1 MVKDKKQAALGFIF
15 ITLLIDI
22 IGFGI
27 IIPVLPKL
35 IKNLIHGSL
44 SEAAIYGGWLIL
56 AYSFTQ
62 FMCSPI
68 IGNLS
73 DKYGR
78 RPVLLFS
85 LFGFGVDYLFLAFAP
100 SIFWLFIGR
109 IIAGFTGASITT
121 ASAYIADISTPEKR
135 AQNFGMIGAAFGLGF
150 IIGPILGGSLAH
162 YGVRLPFIA
171 AAILSLLNWLYGYF
185 ILPESLSKENRREFE
200 WKRANPIGAL
210 KLLNKYS
217 VIAGLVLSI
226 TLIYIAAHA
235 VQTTWSYYTIEKLKW
250 NENMIG
256 ISLGVIGVCI
266 MIVQGLI
273 VRVVIPKFGQ
283 EKSVY
288 VGLAF
293 YTVGLLLFAY
303 ASTSWMMFT
312 FTAIYC
318 LGGIAGPSIQ
328 GLISTHVPANE
339 QGELQGALNSL
350 MSATSVIGPLL
361 MTNIFAFFT
370 KPTAPI
376 YFPGAPFL
384 LGAFLTL
391 VSTVLAYRS
400 LRAEKV

>member
-1 MVKDKKQAALGFIF
+1 MAKDKKQAAIGFIF
-15 ITLLIDI
+15 ITLLLDI

-35 IKNLIHGSL
+35 IQNLIHGTL
-44 SEAAIYGGWLIL
+44 SQASIYGGWLIL
-56 AYSFTQ
+56 AYALTQ
-62 FMCSPI
+62 FICSPI

-73 DKYGR
+73 DKFGR
-78 RPVLLFS
+78 RPVLLCS
-85 LFGFGVDYLFLAFAP
+85 LFGFGIDYLFLAFAP

-162 YGVRLPFIA
+162 YGVRFPFIA
-171 AAILSLLNWLYGYF
+171 AAVLSLLNWLYGYF
-185 ILPESLSKENRREFE
+185 ILPESLSKENRREFD
-200 WKRANPIGAL
+200 WKRANPIGAF
-210 KLLNKYS
+210 KLLTKYP
-217 VIAGLVLSI
+217 VIAGLVVSI
-226 TLIYIAAHA
+226 ALIYIAAHS

-250 NENMIG
+250 TENMIG
-256 ISLGVIGVCI
+256 FSLGVIGVCI

-273 VRVVIPKFGQ
+273 VRVVIPKIGQ
-283 EKSVY
+283 EKSLY
-288 VGLAF
+288 IGLAF
-293 YTVGLLLFAY
+293 YTFGLLLFAY

-312 FTAIYC
+312 FTAVYC

-339 QGELQGALNSL
+339 QGELQGALTSL

-361 MTNIFAFFT
+361 MTNIFAYFT
-370 KPTAPI
+370 KSSAPI

-391 VSTVLAYRS
+391 ISTVLAYRS
-400 LRAEKV
+400 LRVEKA